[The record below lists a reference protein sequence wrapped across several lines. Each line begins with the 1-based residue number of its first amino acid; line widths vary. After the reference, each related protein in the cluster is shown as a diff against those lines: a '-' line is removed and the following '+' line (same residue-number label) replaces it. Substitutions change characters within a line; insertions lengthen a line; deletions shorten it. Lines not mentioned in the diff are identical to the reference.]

1 LRASGGTGEA
11 LAVPRERWRRAM
23 PAATGGLLV
32 ATAAAGRVRPDPV
45 AANRRRVPRGRHLCW
60 LAAMGTTALSLVFAS
75 SAPAEEVFTSQAA
88 AANATDS
95 TWIPAPPQRAAVCIV
110 DTGND
115 PNPDTS
121 NVVARLS
128 VDGEPGTDRSPDHH
142 GTLMSMIAAA
152 PYNGFGM
159 VGAAPSIN
167 VVSVRASRDGVTF
180 GATDL
185 AAGIQQCLT
194 YRNTYNI
201 KVISLSLG
209 GTVVSAL
216 DAGLMTTVEDMV
228 SSARLVGLNVIAA
241 AGNHRGS
248 VDWPAG
254 YPPVMAV
261 SAADHAGVRC
271 EFAAAGREVDLWASG
286 CPLDVAFANGVAA
299 WASGSSEST
308 AFVAG
313 VLVQLRQLNTDLE
326 PDEAEQALTTH
337 ARAIA
342 AGPSLDVA
350 AGFAA
355 AGLNGQLAIGQA
367 MAPRLQP
374 IDDAVGPPAS
384 ATSSDS
390 EPPPPTASAGTTRA
404 AVVPQQAIA
413 HRVRRRLPRPSVRL
427 GPIHHGYVS
436 LRFKNKP
443 PGIEA
448 RVAIY
453 GRAKGKAL
461 PVLACRL
468 RVVDDRIRTRVS
480 GTVVGLS
487 ITYVDPQR
495 VKDISVMLSLRRGK

>member
-1 LRASGGTGEA
+1 LAS
-11 LAVPRERWRRAM
+11 V
-23 PAATGGLLV
+23 
-32 ATAAAGRVRPDPV
+32 
-45 AANRRRVPRGRHLCW
+45 
-60 LAAMGTTALSLVFAS
+60 ALSLVLAS
-75 SAPAEEVFTSQAA
+75 SASAEEVFTSQAA

-95 TWIPAPPQRAAVCIV
+95 TWIPAPAQRAAVCIV

-152 PYNGFGM
+152 PYNDFGM

-185 AAGIQQCLT
+185 AAGIQQCLA

-201 KVISLSLG
+201 KVVALSLG
-209 GTVVSAL
+209 GVVASGL

-248 VDWPAG
+248 LDWPAAYG
-254 YPPVMAV
+254 PVMAV
-261 SAADHAGVRC
+261 GAADDAGARC
-271 EFAAAGREVDLWASG
+271 GFAASGREIDLWVLG
-286 CPLDVAFANGVAA
+286 CPLDAAFFDGGAA
-299 WASGSSEST
+299 WTSGSSGST

-313 VLVQLRQLNTDLE
+313 VLTQLRQLATNLT

-337 ARAIA
+337 ARALA

-355 AGLNGQLAIGQA
+355 AGLTGQLAVGRA
-367 MAPRLQP
+367 MASRLRP
-374 IDDAVGPPAS
+374 
-384 ATSSDS
+384 SSD
-390 EPPPPTASAGTTRA
+390 
-404 AVVPQQAIA
+404 AVVPKAATPNDATPSRGSPTVGGTAPGAVPQPAITD
-413 HRVRRRLPRPSVRL
+413 RVYQRLPRPSVHL
-427 GPIHHGYVS
+427 GPLRCGHVS
-436 LRFKNKP
+436 LSFKNKP
-443 PGIEA
+443 SGIEA

-453 GRAKGKAL
+453 ARRKGKAF
-461 PVLACRL
+461 PVLVRKL
-468 RVVDDRIRTRVS
+468 RIIDGRQRIRVS
-480 GTVVGLS
+480 GTVIQLS
-487 ITYVDPQR
+487 IIYLDPQR
-495 VKDISVMLSLRRGK
+495 VKEASVVLSLHPRK

>member
-1 LRASGGTGEA
+1 LRAS
-11 LAVPRERWRRAM
+11 
-23 PAATGGLLV
+23 GLLV
-32 ATAAAGRVRPDPV
+32 ATGATGRVQPHPAAANP
-45 AANRRRVPRGRHLCW
+45 RRVPRGRGLRG
-60 LAAMGTTALSLVFAS
+60 LVAVGTTALSLAFAS
-75 SAPAEEVFTSQAA
+75 AACAEEVFTSQAES
-88 AANATDS
+88 ANATDS
-95 TWIPAPPQRAAVCIV
+95 TWIPAPAQRASVCIV

-194 YRNTYNI
+194 YRNAYNI

-209 GTVVSAL
+209 GMVVSGL
-216 DAGLMTTVEDMV
+216 DAGLMTTVEDIV

-254 YPPVMAV
+254 YHPVMAIG
-261 SAADHAGVRC
+261 AADQAGARC
-271 EFAAAGREVDLWASG
+271 EFAASGREVDLWASG
-286 CPLDVAFANGVAA
+286 CPLDVAFANGAAA

-313 VLVQLRQLNTDLE
+313 VLVQLRQLNTNLK
-326 PDEAEQALTTH
+326 PDEAEQSLTAH
-337 ARAIA
+337 ARAVE
-342 AGPSLDVA
+342 AGSSLDVA

-355 AGLNGQLAIGQA
+355 AGLNGQLAIGRA
-367 MAPRLQP
+367 MAPRIQP
-374 IDDAVGPPAS
+374 TGDALVPAASAAPSGSGPPRW
-384 ATSSDS
+384 
-390 EPPPPTASAGTTRA
+390 TASAGTTLA
-404 AVVPQQAIA
+404 AVVPRQGIA
-413 HRVRRRLPRPSVRL
+413 HHVRRRLPKPSVRL
-427 GPIHHGYVS
+427 GPLRHGQVS
-436 LRFKNKP
+436 LYFKNKL

-453 GRAKGKAL
+453 GRTKDKAF
-461 PVLACRL
+461 PVLVRRL
-468 RVVDDRIRTRVS
+468 RVVEDRVRTRVS
-480 GTVVGLS
+480 DTVVGLS

-495 VKDISVMLSLRRGK
+495 GKDNSVVLSLHRGK